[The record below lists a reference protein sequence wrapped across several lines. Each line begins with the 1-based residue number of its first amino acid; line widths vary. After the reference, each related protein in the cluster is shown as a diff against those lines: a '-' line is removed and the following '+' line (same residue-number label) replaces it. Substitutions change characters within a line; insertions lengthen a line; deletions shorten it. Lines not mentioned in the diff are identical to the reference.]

1 MALQSTDPIA
11 DMLTRVRNASAVGKN
26 EVRLPSSKL
35 KVTVAEQLKKAGYF
49 EAVKVEK
56 AKPQD
61 ELVITIFQEG
71 GDPVFTEI
79 ERVSK
84 PGRRVYA
91 SVSEIP
97 KVKNGR
103 GIVLVSTSKGV
114 MTGVEAIK
122 QRLGGELI
130 CKVY

>member
-26 EVRLPSSKL
+26 EVRLPNSKL
-35 KVTVAEQLKKAGYF
+35 KQTVAEQLKKAGYLVS
-49 EAVKVEK
+49 VKVEK

-61 ELVITIFQEG
+61 ELVITIFAEG
-71 GDPVFTEI
+71 NKPVFTEI

-91 SVSEIP
+91 GIGDIP

-103 GIVLVSTSKGV
+103 GVILVSTSKGV

>member
-11 DMLTRVRNASAVGKN
+11 DMLTRIRNASMAGKN
-26 EVRLPSSKL
+26 EVRLPNSKL
-35 KVTVAEQLKKAGYF
+35 KQTVAEQLKKAGYLD
-49 EAVKVEK
+49 AVKVEK

-61 ELVITIFQEG
+61 ELIITIYEEG
-71 GDPVFTEI
+71 RSPIFTEI

-84 PGRRVYA
+84 PGRRVYTSA
-91 SVSEIP
+91 NEIP

-103 GIVLVSTSKGV
+103 GIVLISTSKGV

>member
-1 MALQSTDPIA
+1 MSLQSTDPIA

-26 EVRLPSSKL
+26 EVRLPNSKL
-35 KVTVAEQLKKAGYF
+35 KQTVAEQLKKAGYLVS
-49 EAVKVEK
+49 VKVEK

-61 ELVITIFQEG
+61 ELVITIFAEG
-71 GDPVFTEI
+71 NEPVFTEI

-91 SVSEIP
+91 GVGDIP

-103 GIVLVSTSKGV
+103 GVILVSTSKGV
-114 MTGVEAIK
+114 MTGVEAVK

>member
-11 DMLTRVRNASAVGKN
+11 DMLTRVRNATMAGKN
-26 EVRLPSSKL
+26 EVRLPNSKL
-35 KVTVAEQLKKAGYF
+35 KQTIAEQLKKAGYL
-49 EAVKVEK
+49 AGISVEK

-61 ELVITIFQEG
+61 ELIITIYEDG
-71 GDPVFTEI
+71 ATPVFTEI
-79 ERVSK
+79 QRVSK

-91 SVSEIP
+91 GAGDIP

-114 MTGVEAIK
+114 MTGVEAVK
-122 QRLGGELI
+122 NKLGGELLLE
-130 CKVY
+130 VY

>member
-1 MALQSTDPIA
+1 MALQSTDPVA

-35 KVTVAEQLKKAGYF
+35 KQTVAEQLKKAGYF

>member
-11 DMLTRVRNASAVGKN
+11 DMLTRVRNAVGAGKN

-35 KVTVAEQLKKAGYF
+35 KETVAEQLKKAGYL

-56 AKPQD
+56 ATPQD
-61 ELVITIFQEG
+61 EMVITIFPEG
-71 GDPVFTEI
+71 GAAVFTEI

-91 SVSEIP
+91 GASDIP

-103 GIVLVSTSKGV
+103 GVVLVSTSKGV
-114 MTGVEAIK
+114 MTGGEAAK

>member
-11 DMLTRVRNASAVGKN
+11 DMLTRVRNASAAGKN
-26 EVRLPSSKL
+26 EIRLPSSKM
-35 KVTVAEQLKKAGYF
+35 KATVAEQLKKAGYL
-49 EAVKVEK
+49 ANVKVEK
-56 AKPQD
+56 VKPID
-61 ELVITIFQEG
+61 ELVITIYEEG
-71 GDPVFTEI
+71 RSPVFTEI

-91 SVSEIP
+91 GANDIP

-103 GIVLVSTSKGV
+103 GVVLVSTSKGV

>member
-11 DMLTRVRNASAVGKN
+11 DMLTRVRNATMAGKN
-26 EVRLPSSKL
+26 EVRLPHSKL
-35 KVTVAEQLKKAGYF
+35 KWSIAEQLKKAGYLY
-49 EAVKVEK
+49 KVTLEK

-61 ELVITIFQEG
+61 EMTITIYEPG
-71 GDPVFTEI
+71 ARAVFTEI

-91 SVSEIP
+91 GVGDIP
-97 KVKNGR
+97 RVKSGR

-114 MTGVEAIK
+114 MTGAEAVK
-122 QRLGGELI
+122 NKLGGELI

>member
-1 MALQSTDPIA
+1 
-11 DMLTRVRNASAVGKN
+11 MLTRVRNASAVGKN
-26 EVRLPSSKL
+26 EVRLPNSKL
-35 KVTVAEQLKKAGYF
+35 KQTVAEQLKKAGF
-49 EAVKVEK
+49 LTAVKVEK

-61 ELVITIFQEG
+61 ELIITIFAEG
-71 GDPVFTEI
+71 GKAVFTEI
-79 ERVSK
+79 DRVSK
-84 PGRRVYA
+84 PGRRVYVGSA
-91 SVSEIP
+91 EIP

-103 GIVLVSTSKGV
+103 GIILVSTSKGV

>member
-11 DMLTRVRNASAVGKN
+11 DMLTRVRNARLAGKN
-26 EVRLPSSKL
+26 EVRLPHSKM
-35 KVTVAEQLKKAGYF
+35 KQTVAEQLKKAGYI

-61 ELVITIFQEG
+61 EMIITIFPEG
-71 GDPVFTEI
+71 GEAVFTEI

-91 SVSEIP
+91 GVADIP
-97 KVKNGR
+97 KVKSGR
-103 GIVLVSTSKGV
+103 GIVLVSTSKGI
-114 MTGVEAIK
+114 MTGAEAVK

>member
-1 MALQSTDPIA
+1 MALQSTDPVA

-26 EVRLPSSKL
+26 EVRLPNSKL
-35 KVTVAEQLKKAGYF
+35 KQTIAEQLKKAGYL

-61 ELVITIFQEG
+61 ELIITIFQEG

-91 SVSEIP
+91 SVSDIP

-103 GIVLVSTSKGV
+103 GIVIVSTSQGV
-114 MTGVEAIK
+114 MTGVDAIK
-122 QRLGGELI
+122 KRLGGELI

>member
-35 KVTVAEQLKKAGYF
+35 KQTVAEQLKKAGYL

-71 GDPVFTEI
+71 GEPVFTEI

-91 SVSEIP
+91 SVSDIP

>member
-11 DMLTRVRNASAVGKN
+11 DMLTRVRNATMAGKN

-35 KVTVAEQLKKAGYF
+35 KQTVAEQLKKAGYLTS
-49 EAVKVEK
+49 VKVES

-61 ELVITIFQEG
+61 ELIITIYEEG
-71 GDPVFTEI
+71 RSAVFTEI

-91 SVSEIP
+91 SVGDIP
-97 KVKNGR
+97 KIKNGR

>member
-11 DMLTRVRNASAVGKN
+11 DMLTRIRNASMAGKS
-26 EVRLPSSKL
+26 EVRLPNSKL
-35 KVTVAEQLKKAGYF
+35 KQTVAQQLKKAGYLQ
-49 EAVKVEK
+49 AVKVEK
-56 AKPQD
+56 ATPQD
-61 ELVITIFQEG
+61 ELIITIHEDG
-71 GDPVFTEI
+71 RAPVFTEI

-91 SVSEIP
+91 GASDIP

-103 GIVLVSTSKGV
+103 GVMLVSTSKGV
-114 MTGVEAIK
+114 MTGVEAVK

>member
-26 EVRLPSSKL
+26 KVRLPNSKL
-35 KVTVAEQLKKAGYF
+35 KQTVAEQLKKAGYLVS
-49 EAVKVEK
+49 VKVEK

-61 ELVITIFQEG
+61 ELVITIFAEG
-71 GDPVFTEI
+71 NEPVFTEI

-91 SVSEIP
+91 GANDIP

-103 GIVLVSTSKGV
+103 GVILVSTSKGV
-114 MTGVEAIK
+114 MTGVEAVK

>member
-1 MALQSTDPIA
+1 MSLQSTDPIA
-11 DMLTRVRNASAVGKN
+11 DMLTRIRNASMAGKN
-26 EVRLPSSKL
+26 EVRLPNSKL
-35 KVTVAEQLKKAGYF
+35 KLTVAEQLKKSGYL

-56 AKPQD
+56 ATPQD
-61 ELVITIFQEG
+61 ELIITIYEEG
-71 GDPVFTEI
+71 RSPVFTEI

-91 SVSEIP
+91 GANDIP

-103 GIVLVSTSKGV
+103 GIVLISTSKGV

>member
-26 EVRLPSSKL
+26 EVRLPNSTIKQR
-35 KVTVAEQLKKAGYF
+35 VAEQLKKAGYL

-56 AKPQD
+56 ASPQD
-61 ELVITIFQEG
+61 ELIITIFEEG
-71 GDPVFTEI
+71 RSPVFTEI
-79 ERVSK
+79 ERLSK

-91 SVSEIP
+91 GASDIP
-97 KVKNGR
+97 KVKSGR

-114 MTGVEAIK
+114 MTGVEAVK

>member
-1 MALQSTDPIA
+1 MSLQSTDPIA

-26 EVRLPSSKL
+26 EVRLPNSKL
-35 KVTVAEQLKKAGYF
+35 KQTVAEQLKKAGYL

-61 ELVITIFQEG
+61 QLVITIFADGAEA
-71 GDPVFTEI
+71 VFTEI

-91 SVSEIP
+91 SVGDIP

-103 GIVLVSTSKGV
+103 GVVLISTSRGV

>member
-1 MALQSTDPIA
+1 MALQSTDPVA

-26 EVRLPSSKL
+26 EIRLPSSKL
-35 KVTVAEQLKKAGYF
+35 KATVAEQLKKAGYL

-61 ELVITIFQEG
+61 ELVITIFAEG
-71 GDPVFTEI
+71 SEPVFTEI

-91 SVSEIP
+91 GASDIP

-114 MTGVEAIK
+114 MTGGEAVK
-122 QRLGGELI
+122 NKLGGELLL
-130 CKVY
+130 KVY

>member
-1 MALQSTDPIA
+1 MSLQSTDPIA
-11 DMLTRVRNASAVGKN
+11 DMLTRVRNAVNAGKN
-26 EVRLPSSKL
+26 EVRLPASKL
-35 KVTVAEQLKKAGYF
+35 KVTVAEQLKKAGYLSS
-49 EAVKVEK
+49 VKVEQ

-61 ELVITIFQEG
+61 EMVIMIHEAG
-71 GDPVFTEI
+71 EVPVFTEI

-91 SVSEIP
+91 GASDIP

-114 MTGVEAIK
+114 MTGVEAVK